1 MLTLK
6 QVRSMVF
13 SMLNQSKMSQDLDEV
28 IKEAESIRGYTR
40 HLDEVDRQ
48 IEHKLR
54 TEVENIH
61 EARR

>member
-28 IKEAESIRGYTR
+28 IKEAESIRRYTR

-48 IEHKLR
+48 IENKLR